1 MEEKSIAAK
10 KDGIEESVMC
20 CLAEIILMCDETD
33 TRQKKQNI
41 SPFSVINIH
50 EKTTCMSKVALA
62 DLIAGVG
69 EEARGGK

>member
-1 MEEKSIAAK
+1 MEEKSIVAK

-50 EKTTCMSKVALA
+50 EKKLA
-62 DLIAGVG
+62 CLKL
-69 EEARGGK
+69 RLQT